1 MSLLTWQEALQV
13 SIADTTQI
21 SNTVSETAM
30 APDFNLPAKY
40 WFPGRTLRVTMA
52 GVMSNVVTTPG
63 TLTIRSRLGGVGG
76 TILAASSAIALN
88 TTARTN
94 ASIWL
99 QFLLTC
105 RTNGFSATAG
115 SMMVQGWA
123 NLGAS
128 ASVVG
133 RTDMIPDT
141 GSAAV
146 SSLDL
151 VSATILSFTAQ
162 FSVATNPTNLT
173 IRNAIYESLN

>member
-1 MSLLTWQEALQV
+1 MSLQTWQEALQV
-13 SIADTTQI
+13 SIADATQI
-21 SNTVSETAM
+21 SNTVSETVM
-30 APDFNLPAKY
+30 VPDFNLPAKFWY
-40 WFPGRTLRVTMA
+40 PGRTLRVTLA

-63 TLTIRSRLGGVGG
+63 TLTLRARLGGVGG
-76 TILAASSAIALN
+76 TALAASAAIALN

-94 ASIWL
+94 ASIWM
-99 QFLLTC
+99 QFLITC

-115 SMMVQGWA
+115 SLMTQGWA
-123 NLGAS
+123 NLGSS

-141 GSAAV
+141 GNAVV

-151 VSATILSFTAQ
+151 VSATILSLTAQ

-173 IRNAIYESLN
+173 IKNAVYESLN